1 MFKYLWIITLVI
13 LGIAFLAYSIWA
25 ILDAWSDCDSI
36 YDAIEYFAEEHTG
49 CLMIWVF
56 IIIVITFIS
65 AVQYAISKGAATI

>member
-13 LGIAFLAYSIWA
+13 LGIGFIAYTVWA

-36 YDAIEYFAEEHTG
+36 YDALEYFAEEHTA

-56 IIIVITFIS
+56 IIITITFIS
-65 AVQYAISKGAATI
+65 AYQYAVTKGAANV